1 MILLTGFEPV
11 STVSKTV
18 ASAIGLQEQ
27 TRKEGIKPPNIA
39 FKARSLCL
47 LAYFRLTAEVGIE
60 PT

>member
-1 MILLTGFEPV
+1 MFEI
-11 STVSKTV
+11 V

-27 TRKEGIKPPNIA
+27 TRKEGIEPPNIA

-47 LAYFRLTAEVGIE
+47 FAYFRLTAEVGLE